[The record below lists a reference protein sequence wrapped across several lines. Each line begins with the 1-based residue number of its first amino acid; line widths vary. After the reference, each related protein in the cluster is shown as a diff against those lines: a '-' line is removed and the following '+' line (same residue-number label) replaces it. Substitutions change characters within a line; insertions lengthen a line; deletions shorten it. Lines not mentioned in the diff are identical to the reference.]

1 MPGAWVELRS
11 IRVIAFT
18 AEDRIRQSNIVWSD
32 VETTNGGVV
41 DRRRNGSE
49 LYDKK
54 GEIAAR

>member
-1 MPGAWVELRS
+1 M
-11 IRVIAFT
+11 IAFT